1 MISPSSIAISL
12 CSIPL
17 YSYLRAFYSPLLAP
31 LRLLDRCSMFGD
43 YVTSIGSFRYR
54 GKTYY
59 ADDFCDAGS
68 YGDRKFAIFKWNEE
82 KKRYDLLAEM

>member
-1 MISPSSIAISL
+1 MCFFEKKIGV
-12 CSIPL
+12 
-17 YSYLRAFYSPLLAP
+17 
-31 LRLLDRCSMFGD
+31 FGD
-43 YVTSIGSFRYR
+43 DVTSIGTFRYR

-82 KKRYDLLAEM
+82 KTRYDLLAEM